1 MKAIIYTRIS
11 TNREEQNIKQQK
23 DYCKKYCE
31 KEGYEVLHCIGDKL
45 SGTTPIAERS
55 GGKRMLKFLSENP
68 KVHLVVQDID
78 RISRDFYDAVFFE
91 KFIIKHNITIKS
103 LSEMVDLNTP
113 MGKFTFRIK
122 IAMNA
127 FYVENLH
134 EKIKVGVARAKAEG
148 KYTGRKK
155 GSKNKK

>member
-1 MKAIIYTRIS
+1 MKAIIYSRIS
-11 TNREEQNIKQQK
+11 TSDKYQNIAQQK
-23 DYCKKYCE
+23 DYCKKYAE
-31 KEGYEVLHCIGDKL
+31 KEGYEVIHCIGDKI
-45 SGTTPIAERS
+45 SGKIPIHERS
-55 GGKRMLKFLSENP
+55 GGKRLLQFLSKNP
-68 KVHLVVQDID
+68 NVHLIVQDID
-78 RISRDFYDAVFFE
+78 RLVRNFYDAVEFE
-91 KFIIKHNITIKS
+91 KFILKYNITIKS
-103 LSEMVDLNTP
+103 LSEMVDLNSP

-155 GSKNKK
+155 GSKNRK